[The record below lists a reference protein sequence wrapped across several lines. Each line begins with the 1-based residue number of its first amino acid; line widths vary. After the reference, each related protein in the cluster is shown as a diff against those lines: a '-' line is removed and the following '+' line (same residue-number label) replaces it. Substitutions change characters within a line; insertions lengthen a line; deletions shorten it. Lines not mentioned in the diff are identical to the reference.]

1 MSLSDTCKK
10 EWIIQILLYSYL
22 GIKKYEKDEDF
33 KDDDAYEIVHFR
45 DAFLYNFITG
55 KKTSIVIDLKK
66 LKINMGK
73 IFELI
78 LSYYNFTPKLK
89 K

>member
-45 DAFLYNFITG
+45 DAFLYNFITYINYFI
-55 KKTSIVIDLKK
+55 KLYKIDSINNESK
-66 LKINMGK
+66 
-73 IFELI
+73 
-78 LSYYNFTPKLK
+78 
-89 K
+89 